1 MAGAAGFSLQ
11 HLFFITEMCK
21 ISLGNESI
29 PAGGTNIPAGGTNIP
44 AGTLKADQ
52 RAWPDIQALPE
63 KADKDAHFWMIV

>member
-29 PAGGTNIPAGGTNIP
+29 PAGGTNIPAG
-44 AGTLKADQ
+44 TLKADQ
-52 RAWPDIQALPE
+52 RAWPDIQALPV